1 MDLSSIDLAK
11 KYHSLEDEEWEKSG
25 GTFIIIAA
33 GRFDFNNNEFKSA
46 NELLTHIEQQS
57 PKNVLVLYD
66 STTTPSLIVS
76 VVDLCKKANVDK
88 LEIKSTEGYGR

>member
-1 MDLSSIDLAK
+1 MSSIDLAK

-33 GRFDFNNNEFKSA
+33 GRFDFNDNEFKSA
-46 NELLTHIEQQS
+46 KELITHVEQQS

-66 STTTPSLIVS
+66 STTIPSLIIS

-88 LEIKSTEGYGR
+88 FEIKSTERYGR